1 VSVITYETV
10 FIAEP
15 EISNDQVD
23 QLIAKIK
30 QAITANQGTL
40 TGEDRWG
47 RRRLAYAIQ
56 GHREGYYAV
65 LNFSAEAAVVNAIE
79 HLYNVTDS
87 VMRHLTTRV
96 IKSKKTFRP
105 RKEKPAGHVDGA
117 RRPMS
122 VSRGRTDAPAAAKP
136 AAPETATE
144 AVAETAPAAAA
155 PVTPPEGGTPA

>member
-1 VSVITYETV
+1 MPVIAYETV

-23 QLIAKIK
+23 QLINKIK
-30 QAITANQGTL
+30 QAVISNQGSM

-56 GHREGYYAV
+56 GHREGYYAI
-65 LNFSAEAAVVNAIE
+65 LNFSSEAGAVMAIE

-105 RKEKPAGHVDGA
+105 RKEKPAGYVEGA
-117 RRPMS
+117 RPGRPS
-122 VSRGRTDAPAAAKP
+122 GPSRGPVAARPATPASAPVAAAETP
-136 AAPETATE
+136 AT
-144 AVAETAPAAAA
+144 PA
-155 PVTPPEGGTPA
+155 PEGGTPA